1 MRHRARRD
9 TESAVSTHTVQEE
22 SMGLSAPRQITW
34 IIALILGI
42 VGVVATVVTI
52 PVISGFAVWLVV
64 VGWVILVLATLL
76 EGI

>member
-1 MRHRARRD
+1 
-9 TESAVSTHTVQEE
+9 
-22 SMGLSAPRQITW
+22 MGLSAPRQITW